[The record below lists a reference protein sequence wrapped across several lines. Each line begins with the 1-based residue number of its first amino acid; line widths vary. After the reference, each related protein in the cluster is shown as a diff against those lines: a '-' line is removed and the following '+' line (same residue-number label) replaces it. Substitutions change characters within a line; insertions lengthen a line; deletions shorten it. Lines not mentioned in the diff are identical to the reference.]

1 MIRSQSIM
9 STDKRKTGL
18 LNSLR
23 NRKSSS
29 KDLNGFLKSKSLN
42 LSAELSTNVAKK
54 RHSVM
59 LVSPDDNDFKE
70 NKENYRLSY
79 REETHKENRENTK
92 IERNK
97 DETTN
102 GKDKRVSRRT
112 LKIFRPKITPP
123 SSERT
128 IATAGL
134 EPSDL
139 VLMETLSLDPL
150 SPGIPVDNKMEAS
163 VLSPTFQEFASFLD
177 FDEPSTPSK
186 LHRTVN
192 LANMQDLVN
201 SMDEKIVP
209 LGSRKSLDVEAYEF
223 QQLQRRLS
231 NRSNDLRLY
240 LVENAMVMSFFQQS
254 ADIAMQRL
262 ARHWDEI
269 DVDETFKT
277 EKYHAD
283 DTIYLHI

>member
-1 MIRSQSIM
+1 MIRSQSVM

-42 LSAELSTNVAKK
+42 LSAELNTNVANK

-59 LVSPDDNDFKE
+59 FVSPDDKDF
-70 NKENYRLSY
+70 NKENYRFSH
-79 REETHKENRENTK
+79 REVTSHNESREITK
-92 IERNK
+92 MERSK
-97 DETTN
+97 DDTTN

-112 LKIFRPKITPP
+112 LKMFRPRNTPP
-123 SSERT
+123 STERT

-134 EPSDL
+134 EPSDS

-150 SPGIPVDNKMEAS
+150 SPEIPIDNKIETS
-163 VLSPTFQEFASFLD
+163 VLSPSFQELARFLD

-192 LANMQDLVN
+192 IANMQDLLS
-201 SMDEKIVP
+201 SMDDKIVP
-209 LGSRKSLDVEAYEF
+209 LGSRKSLDMEAYEI

-231 NRSNDLRLY
+231 NRREDLLLY

-254 ADIAMQRL
+254 ADAAMQRL

-269 DVDETFKT
+269 DVDEIFKT

-283 DTIYLHI
+283 DSIYLHI